1 MNTQATL
8 YIVATPIG
16 NLEDITLRAIKTLKE
31 VELIL
36 CEDKRVSSVLLKH
49 LGIRKPLVSYHLYN
63 EKNKLNETINLI
75 LQNKKVA
82 LISDAGT
89 PLISDPGYLLI
100 KECAKHN
107 IALTPIPGACSMVA
121 ALSVAGIP
129 VNQFVFLGFLDK
141 SATKQQKVLQRYS
154 VEGATIVF
162 FESPNRLVNTL
173 KNLSKI
179 YGATQEVVV
188 VKELTKMF
196 EEIKQDTLTNLLQY
210 YQENLPRGEFVV
222 LLHPKINYEISQDDL
237 IIQIKHGIE
246 NTSPSLLAKQLAKKY
261 NINKNTV
268 YDEILKIKNLI

>member
-16 NLEDITLRAIKTLKE
+16 NLEDITLRAIKTLQGA
-31 VELIL
+31 ELIL

-49 LGIRKPLVSYHLYN
+49 LGIRKPLVSYHLHN
-63 EKNKLNETINLI
+63 EKSKLADTINLI
-75 LQNKKVA
+75 LQHKQVA

-107 IALTPIPGACSMVA
+107 IVVTPIPGACSLVA

-129 VNQFVFLGFLDK
+129 VNQFIFLGFLDK
-141 SATKQQKVLQRYS
+141 SCSKQEKILQRYS
-154 VEGATIVF
+154 IEGATIAF

-179 YGATQEVVV
+179 YGSNQEVVV
-188 VKELTKMF
+188 AKELTKMF
-196 EEIKQDTLTNLLQY
+196 EEIKRDSLTNLLQY
-210 YQENLPRGEFVV
+210 YQDTPPKGEFIV
-222 LLHPKINYEISQDDL
+222 LIHPKTNYEISQDDL

-246 NTSPSLLAKQLAKKY
+246 NTSPSLLAKQLANKY